1 MPGGPVGSG
10 PPQPKTPRSPPSRY
24 LSPAACPAHHILQV
38 AMPGTVFKP
47 PRHRRAG
54 ADAASNQRG
63 KTAMVIQQRPDRT
76 PPGRDRIAVQLGRPT
91 PQYVGWAPSR
101 MTRIPTLLGDVVRD
115 GAQGKTR
122 RRHRTAKPLIEM
134 RSSPPA
140 KNHGRR
146 SPSSERDRTSP
157 AHSTFTIP
165 AGVSPGLSP
174 MS

>member
-10 PPQPKTPRSPPSRY
+10 PPQPKTPRSPPSRS

-38 AMPGTVFKP
+38 AMPVTVFKP

-54 ADAASNQRG
+54 ADAANNQRG
-63 KTAMVIQQRPDRT
+63 KTAMVNRQHPDRA
-76 PPGRDRIAVQLGRPT
+76 PPGRDYIAVQLGRPT
-91 PQYVGWAPSR
+91 PQHVGWAPDR
-101 MTRIPTLLGDVVRD
+101 MTRFPTTLGDDVRD
-115 GAQGKTR
+115 GDQGRTR
-122 RRHRTAKPLIEM
+122 RLHRTAKPLIEM

-140 KNHGRR
+140 KNQGRR
-146 SPSSERDRTSP
+146 SPSSALDRTSP
-157 AHSTFTIP
+157 AHSPFTIP